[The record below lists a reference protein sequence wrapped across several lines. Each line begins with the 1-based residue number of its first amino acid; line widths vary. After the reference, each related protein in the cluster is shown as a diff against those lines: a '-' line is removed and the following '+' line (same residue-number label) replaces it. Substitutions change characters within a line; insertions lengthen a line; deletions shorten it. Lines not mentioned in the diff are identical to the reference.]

1 MREFTGFNLVVS
13 VKCGGFGLLRAF
25 VKISFSQ
32 PTGLRREGR
41 GAHYYYYYTY
51 VHLSQPGTGNHVFF
65 IFYFF
70 FILIIIFLA

>member
-32 PTGLRREGR
+32 STGLRREGR
-41 GAHYYYYYTY
+41 GAHYYYYYTLL
-51 VHLSQPGTGNHVFF
+51 LSG
-65 IFYFF
+65 
-70 FILIIIFLA
+70 